1 MPQQKGA
8 AKIELGQIQLRHKK
22 ASFCEVLQNQN
33 KILAKRKQVLPLL
46 VFTNRD
52 SATQQNTC
60 DTKTQGFYIYTKILL
75 GHLLKKYCKLK
86 NRGGLPHSQDIYI
99 CFTWDAEY
107 RDELFRGIAA

>member
-86 NRGGLPHSQDIYI
+86 NRGGCLTVKTYIYMFYLG
-99 CFTWDAEY
+99 C
-107 RDELFRGIAA
+107 RVQG